1 MRVFRDRAEA
11 GRRLG
16 RRVRTVVGDDSD
28 DVVVLGLP
36 RGGVPVAFEVAHA
49 LSAPLDVIVVRKLGA
64 PFQPDLAL
72 GAVGEDGTLV
82 LNDAV
87 LRAVGVSSE
96 DLGAIERRERA
107 EVARRCELLRGGK
120 TAVALVGCTV
130 VIVDDG
136 IATGATARA
145 ACMVARA
152 RGASRVVVA
161 VPVGPPGSAQL
172 SARTPTRWCAS
183 RSHAAW
189 SRSDRRTG
197 ISARSPTRRCQT
209 CWCAPASGDSRRT
222 GCVRLAVDQISRSE
236 TCSRRS
242 AVNSPASASV
252 RPGRTS
258 DPARGATKFG
268 GGWMAGDCD
277 ARRC

>member
-1 MRVFRDRAEA
+1 MFRDRAEA

-16 RRVRTVVGDDSD
+16 RRLRTVVGDDRD

-64 PFQPDLAL
+64 PFQPDLAI

-87 LRAVGVSSE
+87 IRAVGVSPE
-96 DLGAIERRERA
+96 DLGVIERRERD
-107 EVARRCELLRGGK
+107 ELVRRCGLLRAGK

-145 ACMVARA
+145 ACAVARA

-161 VPVGPPGSAQL
+161 VPVGPPGISQL
-172 SARTPTRWCAS
+172 FGPDADVLVCLDEPRHMVAVGQ
-183 RSHAAW
+183 AY
-189 SRSDRRTG
+189 SDFRQVSDAEVSDLLRR
-197 ISARSPTRRCQT
+197 
-209 CWCAPASGDSRRT
+209 
-222 GCVRLAVDQISRSE
+222 
-236 TCSRRS
+236 
-242 AVNSPASASV
+242 
-252 RPGRTS
+252 
-258 DPARGATKFG
+258 
-268 GGWMAGDCD
+268 AG
-277 ARRC
+277 

>member
-1 MRVFRDRAEA
+1 MRVFHDRADA

-87 LRAVGVSSE
+87 IRAVGVTSE
-96 DLGAIERRERA
+96 DLGIIERRERNRLM
-107 EVARRCELLRGGK
+107 RRCELLRGEDRRGAGWVQSSSSMTELPPGRRLGRRLRSPRHE
-120 TAVALVGCTV
+120 TALAG
-130 VIVDDG
+130 G
-136 IATGATARA
+136 GRGAGHLRRTARN
-145 ACMVARA
+145 C
-152 RGASRVVVA
+152 
-161 VPVGPPGSAQL
+161 SAG
-172 SARTPTRWCAS
+172 TPTCWCA
-183 RSHAAW
+183 W
-189 SRSDRRTG
+189 SSLAGWSQSDRCTR

-209 CWCAPASGDSRRT
+209 CCGAPASCCGS
-222 GCVRLAVDQISRSE
+222 
-236 TCSRRS
+236 
-242 AVNSPASASV
+242 
-252 RPGRTS
+252 
-258 DPARGATKFG
+258 
-268 GGWMAGDCD
+268 
-277 ARRC
+277 

>member
-16 RRVRTVVGDDSD
+16 RRVRTEVGDDRD
-28 DVVVLGLP
+28 GVVVLGLP

-152 RGASRVVVA
+152 RGASRVMVA

-172 SARTPTRWCAS
+172 FGPDADALVCLEEPRGMVAVGQAYWDFRQV
-183 RSHAAW
+183 
-189 SRSDRRTG
+189 SDAEV
-197 ISARSPTRRCQT
+197 S
-209 CWCAPASGDSRRT
+209 DLL
-222 GCVRLAVDQISRSE
+222 VR
-236 TCSRRS
+236 
-242 AVNSPASASV
+242 
-252 RPGRTS
+252 
-258 DPARGATKFG
+258 
-268 GGWMAGDCD
+268 AGQW
-277 ARRC
+277 

>member
-1 MRVFRDRAEA
+1 MRVFHDRADA

-16 RRVRTVVGDDSD
+16 RRVRTVVGDDRD

-87 LRAVGVSSE
+87 IRAVGVTSE
-96 DLGAIERRERA
+96 DLGIIERRERN
-107 EVARRCELLRGGK
+107 ELMRRCELLRGEK
-120 TAVALVGCTV
+120 TAVALAGCTV

-145 ACMVARA
+145 ACTVARA
-152 RGASRVVVA
+152 RGAARVVVA
-161 VPVGPPGSAQL
+161 VPVCPPDSAQL
-172 SARTPTRWCAS
+172 FGRDADVLVCLEQPRRMVAVGQMY
-183 RSHAAW
+183 
-189 SRSDRRTG
+189 SDFRQVSDAEVSDLLRR
-197 ISARSPTRRCQT
+197 
-209 CWCAPASGDSRRT
+209 
-222 GCVRLAVDQISRSE
+222 
-236 TCSRRS
+236 
-242 AVNSPASASV
+242 
-252 RPGRTS
+252 
-258 DPARGATKFG
+258 
-268 GGWMAGDCD
+268 AG
-277 ARRC
+277 